1 MSRKRL
7 LSIVIS
13 LILALNVPLYV
24 SADKISD
31 LKKEKAET
39 QKQLDEAT
47 AEVNELTKV
56 QKGITD
62 EIEAIDDELVEVL
75 AAVSMVEDEIAD
87 LEIQIEIAQADYE
100 AAVAEEESQY
110 NAMKARIKF
119 MYEKGDYTYVELLM
133 ESKGLSDLVN
143 KTEYIEKLYEY
154 DRKMLI
160 KYQEAKEAVA
170 EAKAALEE
178 QEMELEASKYEL
190 EQEKAAL
197 DELMAEKKA
206 EAEDYENQISKAK
219 QEAAAYK
226 AKIKQQNA
234 QIKKLE
240 QEEAARRAAAAA
252 ANKKT
257 GSSYSLDS
265 ASVINGANGSASG
278 KEIASYACRYVGNPY
293 VPGGTSLTNG
303 ADCSGFTYAVYK
315 AFGYNIP
322 RNSTAQRSAGRGVS
336 YSEAEPGDI
345 ICYAGHVAIYLGGG
359 RIVHASTPATGIK
372 YGVATYK
379 EILGVRRIVN

>member
-13 LILALNVPLYV
+13 LILALNVPLYA